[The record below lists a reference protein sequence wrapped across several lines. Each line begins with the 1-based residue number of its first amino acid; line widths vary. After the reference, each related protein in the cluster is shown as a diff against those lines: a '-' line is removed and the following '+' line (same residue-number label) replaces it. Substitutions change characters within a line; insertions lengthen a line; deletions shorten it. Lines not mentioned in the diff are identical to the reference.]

1 MKLSQSFP
9 KRFSRHFSR
18 HCSLITV
25 VFLLSLLFF
34 ATANAKVKVGQAF
47 PEFKLSPL
55 GQAPKT
61 IALSSFKG
69 KVVVLDFWASWCEP
83 CKVEL
88 PVLNKLYKKYH
99 ASGLEIIGVNEDKEM
114 NEAKAFLKAYPM
126 QMPLLEDGA
135 KGEVLGKLDV
145 EGLPV
150 TYVLDKTGKVTQIHK
165 GFKEGDLEKFEKEI
179 LALIK
184 SK

>member
-1 MKLSQSFP
+1 MK
-9 KRFSRHFSR
+9 FSRQ
-18 HCSLITV
+18 CSLAAFI
-25 VFLLSLLFF
+25 FIFCLLHFT
-34 ATANAKVKVGQAF
+34 TANAKVKVGQVF
-47 PEFKLSPL
+47 PDFKLTQL

-61 IALSSFKG
+61 VALSSLKG

-99 ASGLEIIGVNEDKEM
+99 ASGLEIVGVNEDKEM
-114 NEAKAFLKAYPM
+114 NEAKTFLKAYPM
-126 QMPLLEDGA
+126 QIPLLEDGA
-135 KGEVLGKLDV
+135 KGEVLSKLDV
-145 EGLPV
+145 DGLPV
-150 TYVLDKTGKVTQIHK
+150 TYVLDKTGKVTHIHK

-179 LALIK
+179 AILIK